1 MEMFSL
7 QEKIKNMK
15 LQLRLITILLLV
27 IGIFSASHISIYSQT
42 TQEEKKVELLGQ
54 EVQNNEYPNKLIGQ
68 VHNMINNNVEYVTII
83 ITFYDE
89 TGEKIGSKSTYSK
102 PSTIKS
108 NTTAPFEMIIGD
120 EISKNLA
127 SYDVTITWRYPGQSE
142 KYSNVYGLNQ

>member
-7 QEKIKNMK
+7 QEKMKNMK
-15 LQLRLITILLLV
+15 LQLHLIMIILLI
-27 IGIFSASHISIYSQT
+27 IGIFFASQNSIYSQT
-42 TQEEKKVELLGQ
+42 TQEEKKVELLGH
-54 EVQNNEYPNKLIGQ
+54 EVQNNEYPNKLIGE

-83 ITFYDE
+83 VTFYDE

-108 NTTAPFEMIIGD
+108 NMTAPFEMVLGD
-120 EISKNLA
+120 EISKNVA
-127 SYDVTITWRYPGQSE
+127 SYDVTITWRYPGESE

>member
-7 QEKIKNMK
+7 QEKIKKMN
-15 LQLRLITILLLV
+15 LQIRLITILLLV
-27 IGIFSASHISIYSQT
+27 IGIFSASQNSIYSQT
-42 TQEEKKVELLGQ
+42 TQEEKKVELLGH

-68 VHNMINNNVEYVTII
+68 VQNMINNNVEYVTII
-83 ITFYDE
+83 VTFYDE

-108 NTTAPFEMIIGD
+108 NTTAPFEMVLSD
-120 EISKNLA
+120 EISKNVA
-127 SYDVTITWRYPGQSE
+127 SYDVTITWRYPGQNE

>member
-15 LQLRLITILLLV
+15 LQLRLIMILLLI
-27 IGIFSASHISIYSQT
+27 IGIFSASQNSVYSQT
-42 TQEEKKVELLGQ
+42 TQEEKKVELLDHEMQ
-54 EVQNNEYPNKLIGQ
+54 SNEYPNKLIGQ

-83 ITFYDE
+83 VTFYDKRA
-89 TGEKIGSKSTYSK
+89 EKIGSKSTYSK

-108 NTTAPFEMIIGD
+108 NMTAPFEMVLGD
-120 EISKNLA
+120 EISKNVA
-127 SYDVTITWRYPGQSE
+127 SYDVTITWRYPGESE

>member
-1 MEMFSL
+1 MFSL

-15 LQLRLITILLLV
+15 LQLHLIMIILLI
-27 IGIFSASHISIYSQT
+27 IGIFFASQNSIYSQT
-42 TQEEKKVELLGQ
+42 TQEEKKVELLGH
-54 EVQNNEYPNKLIGQ
+54 EVQNNEYPNKLIGE

-83 ITFYDE
+83 VTFYDE

-108 NTTAPFEMIIGD
+108 NMTAPFEMVLGD
-120 EISKNLA
+120 EISKNVA
-127 SYDVTITWRYPGQSE
+127 SYDVTITWRYPGESE

>member
-15 LQLRLITILLLV
+15 LQLRLIMILLFIV
-27 IGIFSASHISIYSQT
+27 GIFSASQNSIYSQT
-42 TQEEKKVELLGQ
+42 TQEEKKVELLSH

-83 ITFYDE
+83 VTFYDE

-108 NTTAPFEMIIGD
+108 NMTAPFEMVLGD
-120 EISKNLA
+120 EISKNIA

-142 KYSNVYGLNQ
+142 KYSNIYGLNQ

>member
-15 LQLRLITILLLV
+15 LQSRSIMISLLI
-27 IGIFSASHISIYSQT
+27 IGIFSASQNSVYSQT
-42 TQEEKKVELLGQ
+42 TQEEKKVELLDH
-54 EVQNNEYPNKLIGQ
+54 EVQSGEYPNKLIGQ
-68 VHNMINNNVEYVTII
+68 VHNMINKNVEYVTII
-83 ITFYDE
+83 VTFYDE

-108 NTTAPFEMIIGD
+108 NMTAPFEMVLGD

-127 SYDVTITWRYPGQSE
+127 SYDVTITWRYLGESE

>member
-15 LQLRLITILLLV
+15 LQLRLIMIILLI
-27 IGIFSASHISIYSQT
+27 IGIFFASQNSIYSQT
-42 TQEEKKVELLGQ
+42 KQEEKKVELLGH
-54 EVQNNEYPNKLIGQ
+54 EVQNNEYPNKLIGE

-83 ITFYDE
+83 VTFYDE

-102 PSTIKS
+102 PSTIKA
-108 NTTAPFEMIIGD
+108 NMTAPFEMVLGD
-120 EISKNLA
+120 EISKNVA
-127 SYDVTITWRYPGQSE
+127 SYDVTITWRYPGESE

>member
-15 LQLRLITILLLV
+15 LQLRLIMIILLI
-27 IGIFSASHISIYSQT
+27 IGIFFASQNSIYSQT
-42 TQEEKKVELLGQ
+42 TQEEKKVELLGH
-54 EVQNNEYPNKLIGQ
+54 EVQNNEYPNKLIGE
-68 VHNMINNNVEYVTII
+68 VHNMINNNVEYMTII
-83 ITFYDE
+83 VTFYDE

-108 NTTAPFEMIIGD
+108 KMTAPFEMVLGD
-120 EISKNLA
+120 EISKNVA
-127 SYDVTITWRYPGQSE
+127 SYDVTITWRYPGESE

>member
-15 LQLRLITILLLV
+15 LQLRLITILLLI
-27 IGIFSASHISIYSQT
+27 IGIFSASQNSIYSQT
-42 TQEEKKVELLGQ
+42 TQEGKKVELLSH
-54 EVQNNEYPNKLIGQ
+54 EVQNNEYPNKLIGE

-83 ITFYDE
+83 VTFYDE

-108 NTTAPFEMIIGD
+108 NMTAPFEMVLGD
-120 EISKNLA
+120 EISKNIA
-127 SYDVTITWRYPGQSE
+127 SYDVTITWRYPGESK

>member
-1 MEMFSL
+1 MFSL

-15 LQLRLITILLLV
+15 LQLRLIMIILLI
-27 IGIFSASHISIYSQT
+27 IGIFFASQNSIYSQT
-42 TQEEKKVELLGQ
+42 TQEEKKVELLGH
-54 EVQNNEYPNKLIGQ
+54 EVQNNEYPNKLIGK

-83 ITFYDE
+83 VTFYDE

-108 NTTAPFEMIIGD
+108 NMTAPFEMVLAD
-120 EISKNLA
+120 EISKNVA
-127 SYDVTITWRYPGQSE
+127 SYDVTITWRYHGESE

>member
-15 LQLRLITILLLV
+15 LQSRSIMISLLI
-27 IGIFSASHISIYSQT
+27 IGIFSASQNSGYSQT
-42 TQEEKKVELLGQ
+42 TQEEKKVELLDH
-54 EVQNNEYPNKLIGQ
+54 EVQIGEYPNKLIGQ
-68 VHNMINNNVEYVTII
+68 VHNMINKNVEYVTII
-83 ITFYDE
+83 VTFYDE

-108 NTTAPFEMIIGD
+108 NMTAPFEMVLGD

-127 SYDVTITWRYPGQSE
+127 SYDVTITWRYLGESE
-142 KYSNVYGLNQ
+142 KYSNVYGLN

>member
-15 LQLRLITILLLV
+15 LQLRLIMILLLV
-27 IGIFSASHISIYSQT
+27 IGIFSASQNSVYSQT
-42 TQEEKKVELLGQ
+42 TQEEKKVELLDHEMQ
-54 EVQNNEYPNKLIGQ
+54 SNEYPNKLIGQ
-68 VHNMINNNVEYVTII
+68 VRNMINNNVEYVTLIV
-83 ITFYDE
+83 TFYDE

-108 NTTAPFEMIIGD
+108 NMTAPFEMVLGD
-120 EISKNLA
+120 EISNNVA

-142 KYSNVYGLNQ
+142 KNSNVYGLNQ